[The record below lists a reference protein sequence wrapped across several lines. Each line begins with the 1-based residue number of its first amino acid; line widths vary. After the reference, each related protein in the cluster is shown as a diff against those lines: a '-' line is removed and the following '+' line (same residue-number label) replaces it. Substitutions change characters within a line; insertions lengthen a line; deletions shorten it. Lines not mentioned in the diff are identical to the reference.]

1 MSDRLKFFRR
11 LMSAFEG
18 TSNPQRAVERG
29 FYVNLPN
36 NPVGEITRRIELR
49 PSSAHLLC
57 GGIGSGKT
65 TQLLLVQQT
74 LNELEDIKAIYIDVS
89 LIIDISNLQSGALIA
104 IAGLE
109 LIKLLSDSSKIKLR
123 EYKKTIE
130 KIAYGN
136 KSISFLSGQIQKQLP
151 QNIESIG
158 KEYDTGL
165 LLTENHDKME
175 MLTQAFSNLKNV
187 AKEEINSELV
197 FLFDGLDR
205 LDDSNIFEFAIN
217 DVLEIERIGAGAV
230 LVSSIDTIHSRRE
243 SILKFGSFPCYL
255 PYLDVFESIEAQK
268 FFSDV
273 IDVRD
278 PEKFIDKD
286 ARIFLISQS
295 GGVLRDLMS
304 LCQAAVEEA
313 YVDGSEK
320 ITQKHANQAVLTITR
335 SKLVGLTDFAIKTLR
350 KVMSEESF
358 SPRNFMDFE
367 LLLRGHIL
375 EYKYPRQRFGIHPIL
390 VSAMENMVASEVNG

>member
-18 TSNPQRAVERG
+18 ASNPQRAVERG

-89 LIIDISNLQSGALIA
+89 LIIDISDLRSGALIA

-109 LIKLLSDSSKIKLR
+109 LIKLLSDASKIKLR

-136 KSISFLSGQIQKQLP
+136 ERNAFLSGQLQKLP
-151 QNIESIG
+151 QNIESVA
-158 KEYDTGL
+158 KEYDKGL

-175 MLTQAFSNLKNV
+175 MLIQAFSNLKNV
-187 AKEEINSELV
+187 VKEEINSELV

-217 DVLEIERIGAGAV
+217 DVLEIERMGTGAV
-230 LVSSIDTIHSRRE
+230 LVSSIVTIYSRRE

-255 PYLDVFESIEAQK
+255 PYLDVFESVETQK

-278 PEKFIDKD
+278 PENFIDKD
-286 ARIFLISQS
+286 ARIFLISKS

-304 LCQAAVEEA
+304 LCQAAIEEA

-320 ITQKHANQAVLTITR
+320 ITEKHANQAVVTITR
-335 SKLVGLTDFAIKTLR
+335 SKLVGITDFAIKTLR
-350 KVMSEESF
+350 KVMNEESF

-375 EYKYPRQRFGIHPIL
+375 EYKYPRQRFGVHPIL
-390 VSAMENMVASEVNG
+390 VSAMENIVASEVNG

>member
-1 MSDRLKFFRR
+1 
-11 LMSAFEG
+11 MSAFEG
-18 TSNPQRAVERG
+18 TSNPQRAVEQG

-65 TQLLLVQQT
+65 TQLLLVQQA
-74 LNELEDIKAIYIDVS
+74 LNELEDIKAIYVDVS
-89 LIIDISNLQSGALIA
+89 LIIDISALQSGALIA

-109 LIKLLSDSSKIKLR
+109 LIKLLSDASKLKLR

-136 KSISFLSGQIQKQLP
+136 EKNTFLSGQLQELS
-151 QNIESIG
+151 QNIKSG
-158 KEYDTGL
+158 VKEYDKGL
-165 LLTENHDKME
+165 LLAENNDKVE
-175 MLTQAFSNLKNV
+175 MLVQAFSNLKNV
-187 AKEEINSELV
+187 VKKEINSELV

-205 LDDSNIFEFAIN
+205 LDNSNIFEFAIN
-217 DVLEIERIGAGAV
+217 DVLEIERMGAGAV
-230 LVSSIDTIHSRRE
+230 LISSIVTVHSKQE
-243 SILKFGSFPCYL
+243 SILKFGGFPCYL
-255 PYLDVFESIEAQK
+255 PYLDVFENVETQK
-268 FFSDV
+268 FFGDV

-278 PEKFIDKD
+278 PENFIDAD
-286 ARIFLISQS
+286 ARIFLISKS
-295 GGVLRDLMS
+295 GGVLRDLIS
-304 LCQAAVEEA
+304 LCQAAIEEA

-320 ITQKHANQAVLTITR
+320 ITEKHANQAVVTLTR
-335 SKLVGLTDFAIKTLR
+335 SKLVGLNDYAIKTLH

-358 SPRNFMDFE
+358 FPRNFMDFE

-375 EYKYPRQRFGIHPIL
+375 EYKYPRQRFIVHPIL
-390 VSAMENMVASEVNG
+390 APRIESMAVSVANG